1 MNNLSESKYKP
12 RMSANIP
19 GKLNIKRTIL
29 IGLAFLTSQAAWAYF
44 NFIMPLMLREFYTDM
59 NINWIGADTFVGMVM
74 VLDNIVAVICLPF
87 FGIISDHTHSKY
99 GKRMPY
105 IIIGIVLGAISF
117 SLLPNMKVFWA
128 LFAVIMFFNLSLAF
142 YRSAAMS
149 LMPDLTDPKLR
160 STGNAIIQI
169 MGAFAYLLAYSG
181 PLIMNLFYDVETNAG
196 RIAARIGSFYFV
208 SAVML
213 AALLVLFFTIK
224 ETPTGDKFLKIG
236 KQPIS
241 IDPITFKNLGEHPSP
256 IGKKENKLTYLKAV
270 LSDKDK
276 SALFMLLALFA
287 SNFGVNAIET
297 FYSSFAIIYLGWT
310 DGMAS
315 TVLMIAPIS
324 LVISAYPVGKLSDR
338 FGRKN
343 AVTLGLIGLAFTV
356 EFLHYLD
363 LMILN
368 PTNYYIGTIICIF
381 SAGFFLAM
389 ISINGIVIIWQLAPE
404 GKIGAYTGV
413 YYLFTQAAAIISP
426 IVAGFEFDLYTQVFP
441 EKIQLYGA
449 GYQYRM
455 LFFYV
460 LMWQLI
466 ALLFISKVKKGE
478 SEEFTKT
485 HLKDLA
491 EQYGEE

>member
-1 MNNLSESKYKP
+1 MTP
-12 RMSANIP
+12 NIP

-29 IGLAFLTSQAAWAYF
+29 IGLAFLTSQAAWAYY
-44 NFIMPLMLREFYTDM
+44 NFIMPLMLREFYTDL
-59 NINWIGADTFVGMVM
+59 NISWIGADTFVGMVM
-74 VLDNIVAVICLPF
+74 VLDNIVAVICLPY
-87 FGIISDHTHSKY
+87 FGVISDHTHSKQ

-105 IIIGIVLGAISF
+105 IIIGIVIGAICF
-117 SLLPNMKVFWA
+117 SLLPHMKIFWA
-128 LFAVIMFFNLSLAF
+128 LFAVIMFFNLALAF

-160 STGNAIIQI
+160 STGNALIQI
-169 MGAFAYLLAYSG
+169 MGAFAYLLGYSG
-181 PLIMNLFYDVETNAG
+181 PIIMNLFYNVETYEG
-196 RIAARIGSFYFV
+196 TIAARIGSFYFV

-213 AALLVLFFTIK
+213 VALLILFFSIK
-224 ETPTGDKFLKIG
+224 ETSTGEKFLKIG
-236 KQPIS
+236 KLPIS
-241 IDPITFKNLGEHPSP
+241 IDPITFENLGEHPSP
-256 IGKKENKLTYLKAV
+256 IGKKENKLTYLKTV

-297 FYSSFAIIYLGWT
+297 FYSSFAIIYMGWT

-315 TVLMIAPIS
+315 TILMIAPIS
-324 LVISAYPVGKLSDR
+324 LVISAYPVGKFSDK

-343 AVTLGLIGLAFTV
+343 AFTLGLIGLAFTV
-356 EFLHYLD
+356 EILHYLD
-363 LMILN
+363 LWLLD
-368 PTNYYIGTIICIF
+368 PSDYYIGTIICIF
-381 SAGFFLAM
+381 SAGFFLAL
-389 ISINGIVIIWQLAPE
+389 ISINGIVIIWQLAPK

-426 IVAGFEFDLYTQVFP
+426 IVAGFEFDMYTQIFP
-441 EKIQLYGA
+441 GRIQLYGS

-460 LMWQLI
+460 LIWQLI
-466 ALLFISKVKKGE
+466 ALLFISRVKKGE

-485 HLKDLA
+485 HLKNLA
-491 EQYGEE
+491 EQYGDG

>member
-1 MNNLSESKYKP
+1 MNLSKSKYKP
-12 RMSANIP
+12 RMSPNIL

-29 IGLAFLTSQAAWAYF
+29 IGLAFLTSQAAWAYY
-44 NFIMPLMLREFYTDM
+44 NFIMPLMLREFYIDL
-59 NINWIGADTFVGMVM
+59 NINWVGADTFVGLVM
-74 VLDNIVAVICLPF
+74 VLDNIVAVICLPY
-87 FGIISDHTHSKY
+87 FGIISDHTQSRF

-105 IIIGIVLGAISF
+105 IMIGVIVGAISF
-117 SLLPNMKVFWA
+117 SFLPHMKIFWA

-169 MGAFAYLLAYSG
+169 MGAFAFLLGYSG
-181 PLIMNLFYDVETNAG
+181 PIIMNLFFDVETYEG
-196 RIAARIGSFYFV
+196 KIAARIGSFYFV

-213 AALLVLFFTIK
+213 IALLFLFFSIK
-224 ETPTGDKFLKIG
+224 ETPTGKGFLRIG
-236 KQPIS
+236 KLPIT
-241 IDPITFKNLGEHPSP
+241 IDPITFENLGEHPSP
-256 IGKKENKLTYLKAV
+256 VGKKENKLTYLKTV

-276 SALFMLLALFA
+276 SALFMLLALF
-287 SNFGVNAIET
+287 SSSFGFNAIET
-297 FYSSFAIIYLGWT
+297 FYSSFAILYLGWT
-310 DGMAS
+310 DSMAS

-324 LVISAYPVGKLSDR
+324 LVISAYPVGKLSDK

-343 AVTLGLIGLAFTV
+343 AITFGLIGLAFTV
-356 EFLHYLD
+356 EILHYLD
-363 LMILN
+363 LWLLN
-368 PTNYYIGTIICIF
+368 PSDYYIGTIICIF

-426 IVAGFEFDLYTQVFP
+426 VVAGFQFDMYKKVFP
-441 EKIQLYGA
+441 ERIQLYGS

-460 LMWQLI
+460 LTWQLI
-466 ALLFISKVKKGE
+466 ALLFISQVKKGE
-478 SEEFTKT
+478 SEEFTKS
-485 HLKDLA
+485 HLKKLA
-491 EQYGEE
+491 EQYGDG

>member
-1 MNNLSESKYKP
+1 MNLSESKYKP

-19 GKLNIKRTIL
+19 GKLNIKRTVL
-29 IGLAFLTSQAAWAYF
+29 IGLAFLSSQAAWAYF
-44 NFIMPLMLREFYTDM
+44 NFIMPLMLREFYNDM
-59 NINWIGADTFVGMVM
+59 NISGIGPDTFVGLVM
-74 VLDNIVAVICLPF
+74 VLDNVVAVICLPY
-87 FGIISDHTHSKY
+87 FGVISDHTHSKH

-117 SLLPNMKVFWA
+117 SLLPHMKIFWA
-128 LFAVIMFFNLSLAF
+128 LFAVVMFFNLSLAF

-149 LMPDLTDPKLR
+149 LMPDLTDPNLR

-169 MGAFAYLLAYSG
+169 MGAFAFLLGYSG
-181 PLIMNLFYDVETNAG
+181 PLIMNLFYDVETNEG
-196 RIAARIGSFYFV
+196 LIAARIGSFYIV
-208 SAVML
+208 SVVML
-213 AALLVLFFTIK
+213 VALLILFFSIK
-224 ETPTGDKFLKIG
+224 ETPTGEKFLKIG
-236 KQPIS
+236 KLPIS
-241 IDPITFKNLGEHPSP
+241 IDPVTFENLGEHPSA
-256 IGKKENKLTYLKAV
+256 IGKKENKLSYLKTV

-276 SALFMLLALFA
+276 SSLFMLLALFA
-287 SNFGVNAIET
+287 SSFGVNAIET
-297 FYSSFAIIYLGWT
+297 FYSSFAIIYMGWT
-310 DGMAS
+310 DSMAS

-324 LVISAYPVGKLSDR
+324 LVISAYPVGKLSDK

-356 EFLHYLD
+356 EILHYLD
-363 LMILN
+363 LWLLN
-368 PTNYYIGTIICIF
+368 PSDYYIGTIICIF

-389 ISINGIVIIWQLAPE
+389 IGINGIVIIWQLAPE

-426 IVAGFEFDLYTQVFP
+426 IVAGFEFDLYAQVFP
-441 EKIQLYGA
+441 ERIQLYGA

-478 SEEFTKT
+478 SEEFTKS